1 VQLVEQFGKK
11 GAYGEQL
18 QALLE
23 TKAKNCVNWVGEV
36 YDFI

>member
-1 VQLVEQFGKK
+1 VEQFGKR

-23 TKAKNCVNWVGEV
+23 KKASNCVNWVKIIVVLE
-36 YDFI
+36 FS